1 MFRSSRVVPVRCP
14 YRRPRTETID
24 QGRRPLAKKPNY
36 DFERRRKE
44 QDRKQKK
51 EAKREERLQRKRDGL
66 ANPDDDAPEGVESD
80 DEAAP
85 QADGEP

>member
-1 MFRSSRVVPVRCP
+1 MA
-14 YRRPRTETID
+14 THGTID
-24 QGRRPLAKKPNY
+24 LGRRPLAKKPNY

-66 ANPDDDAPEGVESD
+66 ANPDEETPGGAESG
-80 DEAAP
+80 DEAGP